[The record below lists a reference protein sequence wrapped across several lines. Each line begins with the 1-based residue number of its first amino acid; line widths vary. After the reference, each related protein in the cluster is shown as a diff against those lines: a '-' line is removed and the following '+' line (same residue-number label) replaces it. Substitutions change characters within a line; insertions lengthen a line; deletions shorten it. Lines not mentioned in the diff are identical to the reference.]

1 MIPIFRVTGVA
12 RRIMLL
18 TWTIT
23 LITLGIFVAVML
35 PEQKRDL
42 REQLESKAS
51 GVAVALQGE
60 VADATISE
68 DYSSVVEHAMEVL
81 KGDKG
86 VDFLV
91 ITRND
96 GLSLVVE
103 RDGWR
108 MVPKIDRYWRP
119 DLRQPSSELGVVPL
133 FNRRVFH
140 YAVPFDYSSIQWGW
154 IHVGLS
160 LNSYDESAR
169 QVNLRTGILVVVCSL
184 MSLLVSTLFAGR
196 FVRPILQLQSAVER
210 VASGDLM
217 ARAEIHSKDEIE
229 QLAHSFNGMAK
240 TIQHRDRE
248 LSQTKRDLEMRVQE
262 RTAELEKEV
271 EERTEAEA
279 QMRSAKEA
287 AEIANRA
294 KGEFLANM
302 SHEIRTPLNGVIGMT
317 ALALEARPDEQQ
329 KEYLETIQL
338 SAESLLTVINDILDF
353 SKIEAGKMD
362 MELVEFN
369 LRTCLEDALKSLAIY
384 ADQKGLELLCDI
396 DPEVPEIVR
405 ADPMRLRQI
414 VVNLVGNAIKF
425 TRRGEVALRAQLSNP
440 EDGPRDVQFTVAD
453 TGIGIP
459 ADKQEAIFAPF
470 AQADSSTTRR
480 FGGTGLGLTICTRL
494 VTMMGGRIWLDS
506 QLGRGSRFH
515 FTARLK
521 FPEDKAD
528 GASSK
533 ASPDLRGVRILIV
546 DDNAT
551 NRRILRE
558 MLIRRE
564 AQTRDVESGEQA
576 IAELFAANTSG
587 SPYDLILTDMHM
599 PNMDGIGLVEK
610 IRKTPGLHTTA
621 IMMLTSATQQES
633 VQRCKDLG
641 ITCYLLKP
649 VRQWE
654 LLAAIAMAIGGDGL
668 APLPVESNERQ
679 APLPSGLRILLA
691 EDNAINQRVA
701 IRTLESMGHSVLV
714 ANNGMEALSLLAH
727 NPVELV
733 LMDIQMPEMD
743 GFTATR
749 KIRKNES
756 GSGTHIPIVAMT
768 AHNMKGDR
776 ERCLDAGMDGYLS
789 KPINRKEL
797 EEAIAG
803 AAKGQIHKGRMA
815 DAGKRRGDFP
825 VDRAPGW
832 DAAQALERVGGDE
845 ELLFEVVEIFINE
858 APKALTRLRQALS
871 RGDAEAVERVA
882 HGLKGE
888 IGYLGIRALSQQTRE
903 LEEAGRRRDMA
914 SAEPLVAS
922 LEAEIPYVVSAVRQV
937 CNEMQERQQA
947 DERGIAR

>member
-1 MIPIFRVTGVA
+1 MTPIFRVTGVA

-60 VADATISE
+60 VAEATISE

-91 ITRND
+91 ITKND
-96 GLSLVVE
+96 GLSIVVE

-108 MVPKIDRYWRP
+108 MVPRIDRYWHP
-119 DLRQPSSELGVVPL
+119 DVRQPSSKLGVVPL

-160 LNSYDESAR
+160 LDSYDESAR

-184 MSLLVSTLFAGR
+184 MSLFTSILFAGR

-240 TIQHRDRE
+240 TIQHRDQE

-317 ALALEARPDEQQ
+317 ALALEARPDKQQ

-369 LRTCLEDALKSLAIY
+369 LRTCLEDAMKSLAIY

-396 DPEVPEIVR
+396 DAAVPEMVR

-425 TRRGEVALRAQLSNP
+425 TRRGEVVLRAQLSNP
-440 EDGPRDVQFTVAD
+440 DDGPSDVQFTVAD

-494 VTMMGGRIWLDS
+494 VSMMGGRIWLDS

-521 FPEDKAD
+521 FPEGKA
-528 GASSK
+528 GAASSN
-533 ASPDLRGVRILIV
+533 ASTDLRGVRILIV

-558 MLIRRE
+558 MLHRRE
-564 AQTRDVESGEQA
+564 AKTRDVESGEQA
-576 IAELFAANTSG
+576 MAELVSANTSG
-587 SPYDLILTDMHM
+587 NPYDLILTDMHM

-610 IRKTPGLHTTA
+610 IRQTPGLHTTA

-633 VQRCKDLG
+633 VQRCKELG
-641 ITCYLLKP
+641 VTCYLLKP

-654 LLAAIAMAIGGDGL
+654 LLAAIATAVGGDRLPPL
-668 APLPVESNERQ
+668 AVESKERP

-714 ANNGMEALSLLAH
+714 ANNGMEALSLLAR

-743 GFTATR
+743 GFTAAR

-756 GSGTHIPIVAMT
+756 GSGSHMPIVAMT

-797 EEAIAG
+797 EAAIAG
-803 AAKGQIHKGRMA
+803 AAKGQIHKGRITDA
-815 DAGKRRGDFP
+815 DKRMGDFP
-825 VDRAPGW
+825 VDRALSW

-871 RGDAEAVERVA
+871 CGDAEAVERVA

-888 IGYLGIRALSQQTRE
+888 IGYLGIRSLSQQTRE
-903 LEEAGRRRDMA
+903 LEEAGRRQDMV
-914 SAEPLVAS
+914 SCEPLVAS
-922 LEAEIPYVVSAVRQV
+922 LEAEIPYVVSAVRQA

-947 DERGIAR
+947 EERGTAR